1 MPGSAED
8 DYGNKER
15 RAVKCCTTGIIVVA
29 GRGQK
34 LMLTD
39 SLGKY
44 TKVPGAKVKAY
55 PGEILTRLADRIR
68 FEGVDVS
75 RVSCILVHVGTND
88 ISNLL
93 DSGRIKHTTPQE
105 LLRRFSTLRS
115 VIRRRNSRAVI
126 IFSSVLPRLRKFETY
141 KPYAAGLNFCLEKW
155 CLEGRVFTSRH
166 IGTSWRVE
174 GLCPSCL
181 PRMGCIWMVQGWTAW
196 RPASSRLCP
205 LLIWWI
211 GWLQGEQDD
220 WPS

>member
-34 LMLTD
+34 LVLTD

-55 PGEILTRLADRIR
+55 PGETLTRLVDRIR
-68 FEGVDVS
+68 FDGVDVS
-75 RVSCILVHVGTND
+75 QVSRILVHVGTND

-93 DSGRIKHTTPQE
+93 DSGRIKHTTPLE
-105 LLRRFSTLRS
+105 LLRHFSTLRS

-155 CLEGRVFTSRH
+155 CAKSGGACVYIPSYRNFLKGGRPRSELFAKDGLHLNGAGVDCLESTAYLVDRVTAGRTR
-166 IGTSWRVE
+166 R
-174 GLCPSCL
+174 LAKLSC
-181 PRMGCIWMVQGWTAW
+181 
-196 RPASSRLCP
+196 
-205 LLIWWI
+205 
-211 GWLQGEQDD
+211 
-220 WPS
+220 